1 MEAQPRESTADERLN
16 EIKHIV
22 VLMMENRSFDQMLGY
37 LKFSGMPKLEGLEP
51 ECGRDVNQDA
61 EGIVHPIRR
70 CDTTEPLEKFFDPC
84 HSPSCVK
91 EQIADGTMSGFVK
104 NFIATAKGRTERGEG
119 ELPPELRDLV
129 MRYYDGFHLPVYD
142 HLARTYCVC
151 DAWHS
156 SVPGDT
162 WLNRVYSIAGHW
174 ADPTGP
180 GIREFLRN
188 HIPFVGKKLAGFP
201 VYSAESFTRYLRD
214 DQWRWYSHDPG
225 TLRAI
230 DPRYRKFGGMQQDFR
245 AVNVD
250 NFAYFD
256 RRKVSF
262 VTETLEAGLVAR
274 DSFLDDAARPGEK
287 GLRQVSWIDPN
298 FIDLHVLDP
307 DSNDD
312 HPPSD
317 VRAGQALVLEL
328 YEALYKSRNWED
340 TLLVIVYDEHGG
352 FYDHMAPPAVSDDP
366 QYKTLGVRVPAMVIG
381 PRVKKFICKET
392 LDHTSL
398 IKTILTRFHPD
409 PQAALAKFPARVA
422 NAPHLGIT
430 LADAPRSDLPTPEDF
445 FALREVVDDLLVK
458 KRRLLR
464 ATPKGEAKAADGV
477 GRKQEFQ
484 DFQRDFA
491 RLAAGIHDRGLPP
504 GQP

>member
-1 MEAQPRESTADERLN
+1 VPDQSSQLKADERLK

-37 LKFSGMPKLEGLEP
+37 LKFSGRPELEGLDP
-51 ECGRDVNQDA
+51 GSPRDVNEDA
-61 EGIVHPIRR
+61 DGNPYPIRR

-84 HSPSCVK
+84 HSPRCVN
-91 EQIADGTMSGFVK
+91 EQIAGGAMSGFVK
-104 NFIATAKGRTERGEG
+104 NFIATANARAERGEG
-119 ELPPELRDLV
+119 ELPSAMRDLV
-129 MRYYDGFHLPVYD
+129 MRYYTGFHLPVYD

-162 WLNRVYSIAGHW
+162 WLNRVYSIAGRW
-174 ADPTGP
+174 AEPAAP
-180 GIREFLRN
+180 GVREFLRD
-188 HIPFVGKKLAGFP
+188 HLPLIGKKLAGFP
-201 VYSAESFTRYLRD
+201 LYSAESFTRQLRD

-225 TLRAI
+225 TLRAV
-230 DPRYRKFGGMQQDFR
+230 DSRYRKFGGMRDRFR

-262 VTETLEAGLVAR
+262 VTEALEENVVAR

-287 GLRQVSWIDPN
+287 GLRDVSWIDPN
-298 FIDLHVLDP
+298 FIDLNVLDP

-317 VRAGQALVLEL
+317 VRAGQAFVLEL
-328 YEALYKSRNWED
+328 YEALYKSRDWLD

-352 FYDHMAPPAVSDDP
+352 FYDHVTPPPVSDDP
-366 QYKTLGVRVPAMVIG
+366 PYKTLGVRVPAMVIG
-381 PRVKKFICKET
+381 PRVKKFTCKET
-392 LDHTSL
+392 LDHTTL

-409 PQAALAKFPARVA
+409 PPAALAKFPARVA
-422 NAPHLGIT
+422 NSPHLGMT
-430 LADAPRSDLPTPEDF
+430 LADEPRSDLPTPDDF
-445 FALREVVDDLLVK
+445 QALRDVVDQLVVA

-464 ATPKGEAKAADGV
+464 ATPKGEAAAADGV
-477 GRKQEFQ
+477 GRKQELQ

-491 RLAAGIHDRGLPP
+491 RFAAGMHDRGLPP

>member
-1 MEAQPRESTADERLN
+1 VQAHSSDPKADERLKA
-16 EIKHIV
+16 IKHIV
-22 VLMMENRSFDQMLGY
+22 ILMMENRSFDQMLGY
-37 LKFSGMPKLEGLEP
+37 LKFSGMPDLEGLEP
-51 ECGRDVNQDA
+51 EDARDLNKDA
-61 EGIVHPIRR
+61 EGNVYPIRR

-84 HSPSCVK
+84 HSPGCVM
-91 EQIADGTMSGFVK
+91 EQIAGGAMSGFVK
-104 NFIATAKGRTERGEG
+104 NFIATVNARTERGEG

-162 WLNRVYSIAGHW
+162 WLNRVYSIAGRW
-174 ADPTGP
+174 AEPTGP
-180 GIREFLRN
+180 GIREILRKYV
-188 HIPFVGKKLAGFP
+188 PFIGKKLAGFP
-201 VYSAESFTRYLRD
+201 VYSAESFTRHLKD
-214 DQWRWYSHDPG
+214 DQWRWYSHDPA
-225 TLRAI
+225 TLRAV
-230 DPRYRKFGGMQQDFR
+230 DSGYRRFGGMRERFR

-262 VTETLEAGLVAR
+262 VTETLEEGIVAR
-274 DSFLDDAARPGEK
+274 DSFLDDAARPGEQ

-317 VRAGQALVLEL
+317 VRAGQAFVLEL
-328 YEALYKSRNWED
+328 YEALYKSRAWED

-352 FYDHMAPPAVSDDP
+352 FYDHMAPPSVSDDP
-366 QYKTLGVRVPAMVIG
+366 HFKTLGVRVPAIVIG

-392 LDHTSL
+392 FDHTSL
-398 IKTILTRFHPD
+398 IKTILTRFHPN
-409 PQAALAKFPARVA
+409 PPAALAKFPPRVA
-422 NAPHLGIT
+422 QAPHLGIT
-430 LADAPRSDLPTPEDF
+430 LADEPRSDLPTPDDF
-445 FALREVVDDLLVK
+445 FALREVVDKLLVE
-458 KRRLLR
+458 KRRRLR
-464 ATPKGEAKAADGV
+464 ATPKGEAVAADGV
-477 GRKQEFQ
+477 GRKQELQ
-484 DFQRDFA
+484 DFQREFA
-491 RLAAGIHDRGLPP
+491 RFAAGMRDRGLPP